1 MQPMNVLVI
10 DGQGGGLG
18 KQLVAALSAQCP
30 EARLT
35 AVGTNSLAAN
45 AMRKAGAPR
54 AATGENAVVVNCRSA
69 DIIVG
74 PIGIVVADA
83 LLGEITPA
91 MATAVC
97 QSHAMRVLIPVNH
110 CEKLYCGCAGAA
122 HQRSGGRCGA
132 EGESSLRR
140 GRLRKKGL
148 LKMPSAC
155 ALGIFSG
162 KISYNRAT
170 ADSLRAVRCCIFTE
184 RVQEGNLIC
193 LCLLPAETAAQ
204 PGNRPLLHCA
214 RSSEK
219 ASRKIPQDFPTCI

>member
-1 MQPMNVLVI
+1 MCSSST
-10 DGQGGGLG
+10 G
-18 KQLVAALSAQCP
+18 
-30 EARLT
+30 R
-35 AVGTNSLAAN
+35 
-45 AMRKAGAPR
+45 AGAWQTAGGSLEHAVSGGPAHCGGHQQSGGKR
-54 AATGENAVVVNCRSA
+54 HAQGRCPACRHRRERRGGELPQRGYHR
-69 DIIVG
+69 G

-110 CEKLYCGCAGAA
+110 CENYIVGVPEQPISDLVAAAVQKVKALCAGE
-122 HQRSGGRCGA
+122 GA
-132 EGESSLRR
+132 E
-140 GRLRKKGL
+140 KGL

-193 LCLLPAETAAQ
+193 LCLFPAETAAQ

-214 RSSEK
+214 RSSERDK
-219 ASRKIPQDFPTCI
+219 SENPASISDLL